1 MTQEELTAVLSQIT
15 PSTAATTIFRIDQPE
30 EQVRQILERC
40 YEVEVSARRMRYQA
54 TPEVGDILVRVS
66 RWLCSAHPNKK
77 PGLMLYGRCGNG
89 KTTMARAVC
98 RLIGTLYN
106 GRNVWTMTASEA
118 AELQLKDPERFGH
131 FKAATQIFI
140 DDLGTEPVEV
150 KDFGTVRMPLV
161 EILYHRYE
169 TMKFTLCTTNED
181 DTSLKAKYGERIA
194 DRMGE
199 MFNRLAF
206 GAKSFRK

>member
-1 MTQEELTAVLSQIT
+1 
-15 PSTAATTIFRIDQPE
+15 
-30 EQVRQILERC
+30 
-40 YEVEVSARRMRYQA
+40 
-54 TPEVGDILVRVS
+54 
-66 RWLCSAHPNKK
+66 
-77 PGLMLYGRCGNG
+77 MLYGRCGNG

-98 RLIGTLYN
+98 RLIGALYN

-150 KDFGTVRMPLV
+150 RDFGTVRMPLV

-206 GAKSFRK
+206 GAQSFRK